1 MAEFEQRFSSEITQ
15 LEAMGFT
22 DKAANIEALRVC
34 DGNVELAINY
44 LFDLN
49 SNN

>member
-1 MAEFEQRFSSEITQ
+1 MDRAS
-15 LEAMGFT
+15 
-22 DKAANIEALRVC
+22 NVEALRVC

-49 SNN
+49 ASN